1 MLFSKRMNSYP
12 LLTFQMPGMGAEK
25 SEGEYKMVC
34 YFTNWAMYR
43 PGIGKY
49 TPEDIDPSLCTHI
62 VYGFAT
68 LDSSTHKMRIFD
80 RWADID
86 SPSKTAIEIA
96 APLEFCL
103 GVLHT

>member
-1 MLFSKRMNSYP
+1 MSIEQNSNLTKFIFSTGYM
-12 LLTFQMPGMGAEK
+12 
-25 SEGEYKMVC
+25 MVC

-49 TPEDIDPSLCTHI
+49 TPENINPDLCTHI

-68 LDSSTHKMRIFD
+68 LDYSTHKMKIFD

-86 SPSKTAIEIA
+86 SPSKEQLTGA
-96 APLEFCL
+96 
-103 GVLHT
+103 